1 MKAALLVST
10 LLVLI
15 LIFLKFGNLNQ
26 PKNETTQESTIVIDY
41 KQEIIPESK
50 KEGSCWTTSIAAQSN
65 NKAWRCSVEN
75 NVYDP
80 CFEADNK
87 KVICDVNPEDPT
99 RGFELILTEA
109 LPLELVHNSNDV
121 IWMTKLENGL
131 KCSLITGTSGT
142 LNGKDFYYACN
153 NGGVLL
159 GNFGKTF
166 DTSSDFWKAQ
176 LAYQDENF
184 EQKGDTEFINVL
196 MAWK

>member
-15 LIFLKFGNLNQ
+15 LIFFKFGNLNQ
-26 PKNETTQESTIVIDY
+26 PKNETTQESTTVIDY

-50 KEGSCWTTSIAAQSN
+50 KQGSCWTTSIAAQSN

-99 RGFELILTEA
+99 RGFELILTEE
-109 LPLELVHNSNDV
+109 LPLELIHNTNDS
-121 IWMTKLENGL
+121 IWIAQLENGL
-131 KCSLITGTSGT
+131 RCFLNSGT
-142 LNGKDFYYACN
+142 AGMLNGQYYYYACDN
-153 NGGVLL
+153 NGVLL

-166 DTSSDFWKAQ
+166 DKSNNLWRVQ
-176 LAYQDENF
+176 VAYLDENF
-184 EQKGDTEFINVL
+184 EQMGEIETINVL
-196 MAWK
+196 KAWK